1 MTVHA
6 QISPPEVAMMERQV
20 SCLGATSSAD
30 KPGQSRAGAHAV
42 RVLRGNRR
50 EAT

>member
-1 MTVHA
+1 MMVLA
-6 QISPPEVAMMERQV
+6 QISPPDGAMMELQV
-20 SCLGATSSAD
+20 SCLGVTSSAD
-30 KPGQSRAGAHAV
+30 KPGQFRAGAHAV